1 LRKKEVDELNELQVK
16 KTSSKKLSIKHRD
29 VNYPERKVGFYAK
42 SKEALSGEV
51 DEYDSPGRQCPPSL
65 ARPGN
70 RTRRLLSN
78 RVARGSS
85 GRRDERLARRL
96 DNQSEHEDKMK
107 VRAEENVS
115 SCMAQVQQEAWICSN
130 CKLSVLMP
138 DIVRDLPS
146 NEGTVIPDE
155 PENRVVARSS
165 RANIRYAPAKIGSRQ
180 KRRDLR
186 SLPKNKAVRGKKEK
200 SLGCTT
206 NAYGNAGH
214 SKLDDLSSERLVLEL
229 LQRGSL
235 LSKVMH
241 HFEKVRLPTKL
252 MEHVEK
258 VVLPGKLSTAVI
270 CTVLIIVCAKQIKK
284 FCK

>member
-1 LRKKEVDELNELQVK
+1 MRKKEVDELNELQVK
-16 KTSSKKLSIKHRD
+16 KTYSKKLSVKHRD
-29 VNYPERKVGFYAK
+29 VNYPERKVGSYAK

-51 DEYDSPGRQCPPSL
+51 DEYDSAGQQYTPSL

-70 RTRRLLSN
+70 RTRRLLSSG
-78 RVARGSS
+78 VARG
-85 GRRDERLARRL
+85 RRDDRLARRL
-96 DNQSEHEDKMK
+96 DNQREHEDQMK
-107 VRAEENVS
+107 VKAEVNVS
-115 SCMAQVQQEAWICSN
+115 SCMAQVQQEPWTCSN
-130 CKLSVLMP
+130 CNLSVLMP

-146 NEGTVIPDE
+146 NEGTVIPDMH
-155 PENRVVARSS
+155 ENRVVARSP
-165 RANIRYAPAKIGSRQ
+165 RANIRYASAKIGSR
-180 KRRDLR
+180 RRGLR
-186 SLPKNKAVRGKKEK
+186 SLPKSKAVRGEREEKEK

-206 NAYGNAGH
+206 NDDGNAGH
-214 SKLDDLSSERLVLEL
+214 SKLDDLSSERLLIEL

-241 HFEKVRLPTKL
+241 HFEKVRLPVKL

-258 VVLPGKLSTAVI
+258 VVLPGRLSTAVI